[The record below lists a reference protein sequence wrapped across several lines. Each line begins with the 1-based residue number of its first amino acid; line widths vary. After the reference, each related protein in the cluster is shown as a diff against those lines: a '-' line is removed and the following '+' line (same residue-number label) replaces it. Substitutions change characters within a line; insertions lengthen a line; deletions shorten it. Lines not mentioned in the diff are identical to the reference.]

1 MLGKA
6 QSLSSSQWHAHSHS
20 MASLP
25 IVRLA
30 DAIALGLALTY
41 APAGLHAQDA
51 RQVTTTVAAPK
62 SGTAPSKADSK
73 SVKGKVDDKAKTGEQ
88 KDTQDLAGIV
98 VTGIRA
104 SLESSESLK
113 QNADQIV
120 DSVTATDINALPDRS
135 VTETLQRI
143 SGVTVDH
150 YLADDDPDHPSAE
163 GSGVLIRGLPYVA
176 SLLNG
181 ADSFSANNGRAL
193 SFEDV
198 PAELMQGVDAY
209 KNPSAELI
217 EGGIGGTVNLRTR
230 MPFDAPGQVI
240 GFSTGIN
247 RGDMSLKTKPS
258 TSFLYSNR
266 WHSDDLGE
274 FGALFDV
281 SYSELA
287 SRTDGIQINP
297 YVLEPANDLGNCG
310 NTPCEPTSSGGNVAI
325 PGDINY
331 YQMGMQRRR
340 TGLYAAF
347 QWRPNNDLEFAT
359 RFFRSIYNLQWTEHE
374 VQANE
379 GNYYNMV
386 PVPGTSFS
394 YDGHGTYQDGDMVAN
409 SWQGYNPTAKAT
421 LNTGYPPIGGPN
433 YYALTREQTQFT
445 RTTDWSTTFK
455 YNLNDHM
462 LWSGEA
468 QFVKSTANQL
478 DFTVF
483 NQFFMPPANVNLS
496 GTPSMKLLPNQ
507 TYATI
512 PANTTNPNSLTNDAN
527 YYLGAALD
535 HLEYD
540 YAMERAFRTDLEYDF
555 PDSNWL
561 HYFKVGVRVTS
572 HDTYSNNNSSSYNW
586 GPISQVWQGSS
597 IYNGGTEPLD
607 WANNVPAWMEQQ
619 FALGDFFRGR
629 AKVPTTLIFPSM
641 ALVGNYHG
649 AIPALRAL
657 ELSGGHGWCPQFFTA
672 ASDGCSPASGMS
684 ANYMHESAQAAYA
697 MLYFGND
704 TAWGIP
710 FDGNIGLRFV
720 RTSLNANGSV
730 TYPSSNSIQNPA
742 SITPAQ
748 MALFNGLT
756 MPISGAYDYHNVL
769 PSLNLRFK
777 LTDDL
782 QLRLA
787 ASKAITRSPINQ
799 LNSYMVIGTSWT
811 SGGTSQEP
819 SKFAGFTASSGGNPA
834 LKPLEAN
841 QFDAA
846 LEWYFAPTGE
856 LYTTLFK
863 KELSNYTITEVHTQT
878 IDGVPVAVSGPTN
891 AGRGT
896 VKGAEVGYSQFF
908 DFLPGA
914 FKGLGVQANYTFLQ
928 SSKVYNTTSC
938 DPNHGNGS
946 CSSGDIVTNPGL
958 PMQGLSSHNYNIT
971 GMYEHG
977 DWSARLAW
985 SWRSRYLITSVDSGD
1000 TYLPMWNASSGQLDA
1015 SIFYHVN
1022 KNIQVGLQAN
1032 NLTNTVQRVWMGPAT
1047 YTNGYVDWNLYTRA
1061 LFMTD
1066 RRYELVFRA
1075 NFQ

>member
-1 MLGKA
+1 MIGKKQSLPWQQRRTNPLSA
-6 QSLSSSQWHAHSHS
+6 ASLSS
-20 MASLP
+20 
-25 IVRLA
+25 VRLA
-30 DAIALGLALTY
+30 SAIALGLALTY
-41 APAGLHAQDA
+41 APGALHAQDA
-51 RQVTTTVAAPK
+51 NQTTTAPAPQTNATGQAANN
-62 SGTAPSKADSK
+62 SKPADK
-73 SVKGKVDDKAKTGEQ
+73 TKAKTKDQ
-88 KDTQDLAGIV
+88 KDVQDLDGV
-98 VTGIRA
+98 TVTGIRA
-104 SLESSESLK
+104 SLQTSQSLK
-113 QNADQIV
+113 QNASQIV

-163 GSGVLIRGLPYVA
+163 GSAVLIRGLPYVA

-181 ADSFSANNGRAL
+181 GESFSANNGRAL

-198 PAELMQGVDAY
+198 PAELMEGVDVY
-209 KNPSAELI
+209 KNPSAEMI
-217 EGGIGGTVNLRTR
+217 EGGIGGTVDLRTR
-230 MPFDAPGQVI
+230 QPFDSPGQVI
-240 GFSTGIN
+240 GFSTGVN
-247 RGDMSLKTKPS
+247 EGDMEKKSKPS
-258 TSFLYSNR
+258 SSFLYSNR
-266 WHSDDLGE
+266 WKTENLGE
-274 FGALFDV
+274 FGALLDV

-287 SRTDGIQINP
+287 SRSDGVQVNP
-297 YVLEPANDLGNCG
+297 YVLEPADNLGNCG
-310 NTPCEPTSSGGNVAI
+310 NVPCEPTSANGNVAI

-331 YQMGMQRRR
+331 YQMDMQRRR
-340 TGLYAAF
+340 TGLYGAL
-347 QWRPNNDLEFAT
+347 QWRPTNDLEIST
-359 RFFRSIYNLQWTEHE
+359 RLFRSIYNLQWVEHE

-379 GNYYNMV
+379 GNYFNMV
-386 PVPGTSFS
+386 PVPGTTFD
-394 YDGHGTYQDGDMVAN
+394 YNGNGVFQDGDMVAN
-409 SWQGYNPTAKAT
+409 SWQGYDPTAKAT

-445 RTTDWSTTFK
+445 RTTDWSTDFK

-462 LWSGEA
+462 IWSGA
-468 QFVKSTANQL
+468 VQFVKSTSNEV
-478 DFTVF
+478 DFTVY
-483 NQFFMPPANVNLS
+483 NQFFMPPANVNVS
-496 GTPSMKLLPNQ
+496 GTPGMTLLPNP

-512 PANTTNPNSLTNDAN
+512 PSNTTNPNSLTNYSN

-555 PDSNWL
+555 VDNNWL
-561 HYFKVGVRVTS
+561 QYVKVGVRATT

-597 IYNGGTEPLD
+597 IYNGGTQPLD

-619 FALGDFFRGR
+619 FTMSDFFRGQ
-629 AKVPTTLIFPSM
+629 AKVPTTLIFPST
-641 ALVGNYHG
+641 ALVGNYYG
-649 AIPALRAL
+649 AISSLRAL
-657 ELSGGHGWCPQFFTA
+657 ELDGGAGGWCPQFFTSA
-672 ASDGCSPASGMS
+672 DGCTPASGMS
-684 ANYMHESAQAAYA
+684 ADYMHESTQAGYA

-704 TAWGIP
+704 NALGIP
-710 FDGNIGLRFV
+710 FDGNIGVRFV

-730 TYPSSNSIQNPA
+730 TYPSSDAIQNPTG
-742 SITPAQ
+742 ITPAQ
-748 MALFNGLT
+748 MALFNGMT
-756 MPISGAYDYHNVL
+756 TPINGAYDYHNVL

-787 ASKAITRSPINQ
+787 ASKGITRPDISE
-799 LNSYMVIGTSWT
+799 LNSYMVIGSSWT
-811 SGGTSQEP
+811 SAGTSSTSQ
-819 SKFAGFTASSGGNPA
+819 SAKLAGFTATSGGNPD

-846 LEWYFAPTGE
+846 LEWYFAPTSE
-856 LYTTLFK
+856 LYVTLFK
-863 KELSNYTITEVHTQT
+863 KDLSNYTTTEVHQQI

-891 AGRGT
+891 AGKGT
-896 VKGAEVGYSQFF
+896 IKGAEFGYSQFF

-946 CSSGDIVTNPGL
+946 CSANDVVTNPGL
-958 PMQGLSSHNYNIT
+958 PMQGLSPHNYNIT
-971 GMYEHG
+971 GMYESG

-985 SWRSRYLITSVDSGD
+985 SWRSRYLITPVDSGD
-1000 TYLPMWNASSGQLDA
+1000 TYLPMWNASSGQLDG
-1015 SIFYHVN
+1015 SVFYHLN
-1022 KNIQVGLQAN
+1022 KNMQVGLQVN
-1032 NLTNTVQRVWMGPAT
+1032 NITNTVQRVLMGPT
-1047 YTNGYVDWNLYTRA
+1047 SYVNGYVDWNLYTRA

-1075 NFQ
+1075 SF